1 MIKNAGAVHCRTCT
15 AITGGIKMLLTEKL
29 KDIFAPDG
37 ILSGEMIG
45 ADYCHDEYPG
55 ESHAPEAVVEATCTE
70 EVAALLRLCGGE
82 NVPVTVRG
90 AGTGQAGG
98 SVPVRGGVVLSLKGM
113 DKILEFNEADH
124 TLRVQPGVLLQDI
137 KAEAEK
143 HGLYYPPDPGEKTAT
158 IGGNAATN
166 AAGPC
171 AVKYGA
177 TADYIADAVIVC
189 ADGSVKKLSEMQNGT
204 AVIGSEGTLGV
215 ITELTLKL
223 IQKPGAD
230 AILLL
235 PFMDAESCINAA
247 AMISSTGCAPAVL
260 EYMDTDI
267 VEFSGNVTGNPVFPV
282 EMDGERVAATLMAVL
297 EGDDDDAVMEQ
308 MEAIAELAEDME
320 CLDILVGD
328 TPTMKR
334 DMWAAHDAFHT
345 SMESGAKSSFEHNL
359 TVPTEKLAELLDFA
373 KTLGAEKGL
382 KVYSYAHIG
391 SGGVHIHAASD
402 LDKAEFKPLCA
413 PFTEAV
419 YEKCI
424 ALGGNV
430 RGEYGFGYTKGKYAD
445 KAYLEAHA
453 ALKKELD
460 PSGILNPGKVEG

>member
-1 MIKNAGAVHCRTCT
+1 
-15 AITGGIKMLLTEKL
+15 MLLTEKL
-29 KDIFAPDG
+29 KDIFAPDR
-37 ILSGEMIG
+37 ILTGDMIG

-55 ESHAPEAVVEATCTE
+55 ESHAPEAVVEAASTE
-70 EVAALLRLCGGE
+70 EVAALLRLCSGE
-82 NVPVTVRG
+82 NIPVTVRG

-113 DKILEFNEADH
+113 DKILEFDESGR
-124 TLRVQPGVLLQDI
+124 TLRVEPGVLLQDI
-137 KAEAEK
+137 KSEAEK

-166 AAGPC
+166 ASGPC

-189 ADGSVKKLSEMQNGT
+189 ADGSVKKLSELQNGT
-204 AVIGSEGTLGV
+204 CVIGSEGTLGV
-215 ITELTLKL
+215 ITELTLRL
-223 IQKPGAD
+223 AEKPGAD

-247 AMISSTGCAPAVL
+247 GIISSTGCAPAVL

-359 TVPTEKLAELLDFA
+359 TVPTEKLAELLEFA
-373 KTLGAEKGL
+373 KTLGAEMGIR
-382 KVYSYAHIG
+382 VYSYAHIG
-391 SGGVHIHAASD
+391 SGGVHIHAAGD
-402 LDKAEFKPLCA
+402 ADKAEFMRLCA
-413 PFTEAV
+413 PFTEAL
-419 YEKCI
+419 YEKC
-424 ALGGNV
+424 AQLGGDI
-430 RGEYGFGYTKGKYAD
+430 RGEYGYGYTKGKYAPASVMD
-445 KAYLEAHA
+445 AQKK
-453 ALKKELD
+453 LKSELD
-460 PSGILNPGKVEG
+460 PVGILNPGKVEG